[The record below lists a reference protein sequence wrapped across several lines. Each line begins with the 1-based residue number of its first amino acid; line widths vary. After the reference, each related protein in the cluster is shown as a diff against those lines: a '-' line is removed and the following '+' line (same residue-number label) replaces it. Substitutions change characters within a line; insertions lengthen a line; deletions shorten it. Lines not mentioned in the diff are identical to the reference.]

1 MLSIRIDHQQRMRN
15 AKEFENC
22 MSNKFYQ
29 MSGKNNLTYKVI
41 QSCYFPFSLFKIK
54 FLKLKSLVYCLP
66 YAKAERIK

>member
-1 MLSIRIDHQQRMRN
+1 MRN
-15 AKEFENC
+15 TKEIENC

-41 QSCYFPFSLFKIK
+41 HSCYFPFSLFKIK
-54 FLKLKSLVYCLP
+54 FLELKSLLYCLP